1 MISDQRDFVD
11 KNVNLWQSS
20 QLFWL
25 TKPAGTTHWNWCA
38 VNVDKL
44 AAVSDQVM
52 CQDLPIIESLK
63 KKKSLIL
70 IDYFTSEYYKSETGI
85 FIELSRWF

>member
-11 KNVNLWQSS
+11 KNVSLWQSS

-63 KKKSLIL
+63 KKNHYSLL
-70 IDYFTSEYYKSETGI
+70 ITLL
-85 FIELSRWF
+85 LSTTNQKLESL